1 MSRCALCPNE
11 ADVYWDPPEIM
22 ALTPE
27 GVALVERIEEL
38 VPEKPRAFMCTDCYI
53 KHANGLGEA
62 HRSEA
67 LRRAQKPS

>member
-11 ADVYWDPPEIM
+11 ADVYWDPPELV

-38 VPEKPRAFMCTDCYI
+38 VPARAFMCADCYK
-53 KHANGLGEA
+53 KHANDLGA
-62 HRSEA
+62 ASRSEQ